1 MSQVTSAPLRQRFHR
16 ALVTGASAG
25 LGTQFARSLARQ
37 HVDLVLVARDASRL
51 EKLADEL
58 REEFQIDVEVL
69 PADLSDPDSMV
80 QVEQRLATLDNAI
93 DLLINNAGVGVSGR
107 FDLVDVDDLDTMI
120 DINIKSVMRLA
131 YAASQ
136 QMVPRGHGAILNVS
150 SVSTYYPA
158 PGSNVYAATKAF
170 VTSFSDSLQIEL
182 QQSGVTVTAC
192 FPGFTRTE
200 IHQRSGADKTLRV
213 PSWSWL
219 TAQQVVEE
227 SLNAAFAGKARV
239 TPSHLYRFV
248 TRTTS
253 ALPLSWKRFV
263 VSRAAQY

>member
-1 MSQVTSAPLRQRFHR
+1 MSQAPSAPLRQRFRR

-25 LGTQFARSLARQ
+25 LGTQFARSLAAQR
-37 HVDLVLVARDASRL
+37 VDLVIVARDETRL
-51 EKLADEL
+51 NTLAAEL
-58 REEFQIDVEVL
+58 RDSCQIEVEVL
-69 PADLSDPDSMV
+69 PADLSDPNSMA
-80 QVEQRLATLDNAI
+80 QVEERLAAHETPV
-93 DLLINNAGVGVSGR
+93 DLLVNNAGVGVSGR
-107 FDLVDVDDLDTMI
+107 FDLVDICDLDTMV
-120 DINIKSVMRLA
+120 DINIKAVMRLA

-182 QQSGVTVTAC
+182 RDSGVTVTAC

-219 TAQQVVEE
+219 TAEQVVEE
-227 SLNAAFAGKARV
+227 SLNGAFAGTPRV

-263 VSRAAQY
+263 MSRAAQY

>member
-1 MSQVTSAPLRQRFHR
+1 MSQVTSAPLHQRFRR

-25 LGTQFARSLARQ
+25 LGTQFARSLAE
-37 HVDLVLVARDASRL
+37 HGVALVLVARDANRL
-51 EKLADEL
+51 ETLANEL
-58 REEFQIDVEVL
+58 RETFEVEVEVL
-69 PADLSDPDSMV
+69 PADLSDQTSIG
-80 QVEQRLATLDNAI
+80 QVEQRLSAFHDPV

-107 FDLVDVDDLDTMI
+107 FDLVDIDDLDTMV
-120 DINIKSVMRLA
+120 DINIKAVMRLA
-131 YAASQ
+131 HAASR
-136 QMVPRGHGAILNVS
+136 QMVKRGHGSILNVS

-182 QQSGVTVTAC
+182 ATTGVTVTAC

-213 PSWSWL
+213 PTWSWL
-219 TAQQVVEE
+219 TAEQVVAE
-227 SLNAAFAGKARV
+227 SLNAAFIGAPRV